1 MFLVYFLVWGF
12 LFTFSLVIF
21 YWSAVALQC
30 VYFFQKLSAILFIH
44 VLEPV
49 YQLLEKKSLAE
60 NFGTWKEINL
70 LLGQAN

>member
-30 VYFFQKLSAILFIH
+30 VCLYIYVTSFLFIYIYVQWNIGH
-44 VLEPV
+44 KNNEIMPSAATRVDLEI
-49 YQLLEKKSLAE
+49 LILS
-60 NFGTWKEINL
+60 
-70 LLGQAN
+70 